1 MAGGDY
7 EEHNWEII
15 TLRIYFNHNNN
26 NWGML
31 GMVIGERTSI
41 SSVQWKHM
49 IYIYMYV

>member
-1 MAGGDY
+1 MAGGGY

-15 TLRIYFNHNNN
+15 TLRIYFNN
-26 NWGML
+26 NWIML

-49 IYIYMYV
+49 IYIYIYV